1 MCNIQYKTV
10 YGYIAYMKNRIEKIS
25 ETSATGCRKTK
36 YHKGLRRCRWCCRD
50 VADRCRPLPRDVEM
64 LEKQIE
70 RYFCSKVK
78 RLGGL
83 AVKLSPAGTAGM
95 PDRLVLLP
103 GRRIAFVEFK
113 APGKKPRPLQQ
124 KRINELQKLGFRAV
138 CLDSYRKVNAFLE
151 AVFK

>member
-1 MCNIQYKTV
+1 MGWAGLKT
-10 YGYIAYMKNRIEKIS
+10 
-25 ETSATGCRKTK
+25 
-36 YHKGLRRCRWCCRD
+36 
-50 VADRCRPLPRDVEM
+50 

-103 GRRIAFVEFK
+103 GRLIVFVAFK

-124 KRINELQKLGFRAV
+124 KRINELQNLGFKAV
-138 CLDSYRKVNAFLE
+138 
-151 AVFK
+151 

>member
-1 MCNIQYKTV
+1 MGWV
-10 YGYIAYMKNRIEKIS
+10 
-25 ETSATGCRKTK
+25 
-36 YHKGLRRCRWCCRD
+36 GLK
-50 VADRCRPLPRDVEM
+50 M

-70 RYFCSKVK
+70 RYFCDKVK

-113 APGKKPRPLQQ
+113 APGKKLQLIQQ
-124 KRINELQKLGFRAV
+124 KRINELQKLGFKAI
-138 CLDSYRKVNAFLE
+138 CIDSHRKADVFLE